1 MSKFIKSNK
10 LTAVISGIIL
20 CSTLISCETKQ
31 QSGGLIGGLAGAGA
45 GALIGSSVG
54 GTQGGLIGG
63 GIGAILGGLA
73 GSTIGQSM
81 DERDRQRMQEANQ
94 RALERSKTGQTSSW
108 KNPDSG
114 NSGSIKTTR
123 TFQNSGQY
131 CREYTQTLTVGGKTE
146 QGYGTA
152 CRQPDGSWQVQ

>member
-1 MSKFIKSNK
+1 MSKIKNK
-10 LTAVISGIIL
+10 RLIAVISGMIVF
-20 CSTLISCETKQ
+20 STLISCETKQ
-31 QSGGLIGGLAGAGA
+31 QSGSLIGGLGGAGA

-73 GSTIGQSM
+73 GSSIGQSL
-81 DERDRQRMQEANQ
+81 DNQDKQRMQESNQ
-94 RALERSKTGQTSSW
+94 RALERAKTGQTSTW

-123 TFQNSGQY
+123 TFQNNGQY
-131 CREYTQTLTVGGKTE
+131 CREYAQTITVGGKSE

-152 CRQPDGSWQVQ
+152 CRQPDGSWKVQ